1 MTKPLVHSKTVS
13 MQLGRILRVLRT
25 SKGMT
30 QEELAEK
37 TGLHRTYIGV
47 VERGEKNIT
56 IINCMKIAHVLGCDL
71 ACILK
76 EVETVLHPSLHS
88 SKETPIMFSEQNC

>member
-1 MTKPLVHSKTVS
+1 
-13 MQLGRILRVLRT
+13 MQLGRILRMLRT
-25 SKGMT
+25 RKGMT

-56 IINCMKIAHVLGCDL
+56 VINCMKISHVLDSNL
-71 ACILK
+71 ASILH
-76 EVETVLHPSLHS
+76 EVEAVLDPSRLS
-88 SKETPIMFSEQNC
+88 SEETSELFCE

>member
-1 MTKPLVHSKTVS
+1 MTKPILPHKTVS
-13 MQLGRILRVLRT
+13 MQLGRILRILRT

-56 IINCMKIAHVLGCDL
+56 IINCMKIAHVLGSDL
-71 ACILK
+71 ASILHD
-76 EVETVLHPSLHS
+76 VETVLIPSSTS
-88 SKETPIMFSEQNC
+88 SVLTPSPLLEQNS

>member
-1 MTKPLVHSKTVS
+1 MTTPQLPPKTVS
-13 MQLGRILRVLRT
+13 MQLGRILRMLRT
-25 SKGMT
+25 RKGMT

-56 IINCMKIAHVLGCDL
+56 IINCMKISHVLGSNL
-71 ACILK
+71 ASILH
-76 EVETVLHPSLHS
+76 EVETVLHPSQRS
-88 SKETPIMFSEQNC
+88 SEKTSELFCE